1 MMLYYV
7 DYTCITTYLPRKAPP
22 TMMIKCQKCG
32 FENQMG
38 SIFCRECGEKL
49 DMDAIDPNKLQ
60 KDVNKEKNIKL
71 AKKRVKSA
79 ISAACS
85 ILIIGGFI
93 FAIIYRGWEDNKD
106 YSVVEETESDVAAAA
121 QKKFDAVMRGTT
133 AGTVKYTYPE
143 INYMFRDQVVK
154 PLYEVDSFAKIVS
167 FEMGFNEEKNEP
179 MANIW
184 IKIKDKVPVR
194 YVVQGDFFY
203 TPPDPDAK
211 DDADTLP
218 INVDVKRLDIGLIP
232 FFFSMHTF
240 LNGLTPLLDNESMR
254 NFFRNAKT
262 VEFTPEGM
270 SVEFGKGGAAPASS
284 MTPTSNKPSSAT
296 AVAALKGGS
305 AAAAERDEA
314 ARQKAEAARQKA
326 EEKKQ
331 KAAEEAEK
339 KKALEEERKRKAEE
353 YKQQQKEKEEE
364 RKRKA
369 EEERE
374 RKKQE
379 KEERERQIREENERR
394 RQERE
399 DRRNNNYN
407 NNNRNSR
414 NNRNNRW

>member
-1 MMLYYV
+1 
-7 DYTCITTYLPRKAPP
+7 
-22 TMMIKCQKCG
+22 MMIKCQKCG

-38 SIFCRECGEKL
+38 SIFCRDCGEKL

-106 YSVVEETESDVAAAA
+106 YSVVEDTESEAAAAA
-121 QKKFDAVMRGTT
+121 QKKFDAVMRGTSG
-133 AGTVKYTYPE
+133 GTVKYTYPE

-154 PLYEVDSFAKIVS
+154 PLYEIDSFAKIVS

-179 MANIW
+179 FANIW

-194 YVVQGDFFY
+194 YVIQGDFYY

-284 MTPTSNKPSSAT
+284 MTPSSSGKPSSAT

-305 AAAAERDEA
+305 AAAAEKDEA
-314 ARQKAEAARQKA
+314 AREAARQKA

-353 YKQQQKEKEEE
+353 YKQQQKEREEE

-407 NNNRNSR
+407 NNNRNNRNSR
-414 NNRNNRW
+414 NNRW

>member
-1 MMLYYV
+1 
-7 DYTCITTYLPRKAPP
+7 
-22 TMMIKCQKCG
+22 MMIKCQNCG

-38 SIFCRECGEKL
+38 SIFCRECGGKL

-60 KDVNKEKNIKL
+60 KDVNKEKNIKR
-71 AKKRVKSA
+71 AKKRIKSA
-79 ISAACS
+79 ISAAIS
-85 ILIIGGFI
+85 VLVIGGFV

-106 YSVVEETESDVAAAA
+106 YSVVEVTESEVASSA
-121 QKKFDAVMRGTT
+121 QKKFDAVLRGTT
-133 AGTVKYTYPE
+133 VGKAKFSYPE

-154 PLYEVDSFAKIVS
+154 PLYDLDSFAKIVS
-167 FEMGFNEEKNEP
+167 FEMSFNEEKNQP

-194 YVVQGDFFY
+194 YVVYGDIIHNAA
-203 TPPDPDAK
+203 DPDNP
-211 DDADTLP
+211 DADTLP
-218 INVDVKRLDIGLIP
+218 IDMDVKRLDIGLIP
-232 FFFSMHTF
+232 LFISTQTF
-240 LNGLTPLLDNESMR
+240 LNGLNPLLDNESMR
-254 NFFRNAKT
+254 NFFRRAQS
-262 VEFTPEGM
+262 VEFTAEGM
-270 SVEFGKGGAAPASS
+270 DVEFGKGGPAPASS
-284 MTPTSNKPSSAT
+284 MAPSSSGKPSASAG
-296 AVAALKGGS
+296 VAALKGGS
-305 AAAAERDEA
+305 TAALSEKDEA
-314 ARQKAEAARQKA
+314 AREAARQKA

-399 DRRNNNYN
+399 NRRNNNYN
-407 NNNRNSR
+407 NHSRNNRNSR
-414 NNRNNRW
+414 NNRW

>member
-1 MMLYYV
+1 
-7 DYTCITTYLPRKAPP
+7 
-22 TMMIKCQKCG
+22 MMIKCQKCG

-71 AKKRVKSA
+71 AKKRIKSA

-106 YSVVEETESDVAAAA
+106 YSVVEETDSEAAAAA
-121 QKKFDAVMRGTT
+121 QKKFDAVMRGTS
-133 AGTVKYTYPE
+133 AGTVKYSYQE

-194 YVVQGDFFY
+194 YVIRGDFFY

-218 INVDVKRLDIGLIP
+218 INVDVRRLDIGLIP

-240 LNGLTPLLDNESMR
+240 LNGLTPLLDNEPMR

-270 SVEFGKGGAAPASS
+270 TVEFGKGGAAPASS
-284 MTPTSNKPSSAT
+284 MAPSSSNKPSSAT

>member
-1 MMLYYV
+1 
-7 DYTCITTYLPRKAPP
+7 
-22 TMMIKCQKCG
+22 MMIKCQKCG

-194 YVVQGDFFY
+194 YVVRGDFFY

-211 DDADTLP
+211 DDADPLP

-270 SVEFGKGGAAPASS
+270 TVEFGKGGAAPASS
-284 MTPTSNKPSSAT
+284 MAPSSSGKSSAAT
-296 AVAALKGGS
+296 GVAALKGGS
-305 AAAAERDEA
+305 AAAAEKDEA
-314 ARQKAEAARQKA
+314 AREAARQKA

-331 KAAEEAEK
+331 KAAEEAEPS
-339 KKALEEERKRKAEE
+339 AESSTE
-353 YKQQQKEKEEE
+353 
-364 RKRKA
+364 
-369 EEERE
+369 
-374 RKKQE
+374 
-379 KEERERQIREENERR
+379 
-394 RQERE
+394 
-399 DRRNNNYN
+399 
-407 NNNRNSR
+407 
-414 NNRNNRW
+414 